1 VPRPQKINAALF
13 IMLSAL
19 SGPSWASNATPT
31 RPRPGPTPCAV
42 LEDFMGRVEI
52 LDESRSRMIQPALHA
67 GVSCGS
73 WISIEDGWAKLKH
86 RDGHRF
92 HIGPQSFVQ
101 LPENNADG
109 KFAGDH
115 LVLFRGQIYADSGIG
130 ANELRVITANA
141 RSRIQQGAAVVL
153 FNEKEEE
160 SQVIALENSASLEN
174 RFSPAKKMIVKAGE
188 SSTLN
193 FKLLRV
199 VPSGARAVS
208 VSHLRPV
215 LSDLR
220 VSGRDQEYAI
230 RNAHRRLNRK
240 FASVFGEDSADDR
253 KQVSARST
261 RSTTKS
267 TTTYLRHRSTKM
279 DSRLKKHWVSR
290 MTAGE
295 PAGEE
300 ILFNNKGKRRGPAGR
315 IEIQRYSQ
323 AQRGTAKNNND
334 EMERQRLIQELTPAQ
349 VRAGQ
354 TGEASDTN

>member
-1 VPRPQKINAALF
+1 VPRPLKINITLF
-13 IMLSAL
+13 LLLSAL
-19 SGPSWASNATPT
+19 SGPSWASNATPA
-31 RPRPGPTPCAV
+31 RPRPGPAPCAV
-42 LEDFMGRVEI
+42 LEDFMGRIEI
-52 LDESRSRMIQPALHA
+52 LDESRSRMIQPTLHA

-73 WISIEDGWAKLKH
+73 WLSIEDGWARLKH

-174 RFSPAKKMIVKAGE
+174 RFSPTKKMIVKAGE

-240 FASVFGEDSADDR
+240 FASVFGEDSGEDK
-253 KQVSARST
+253 KQSSAKKG
-261 RSTTKS
+261 TTS
-267 TTTYLRHRSTKM
+267 YLRHRSTKM

-315 IEIQRYSQ
+315 IEIEKYSH
-323 AQRGTAKNNND
+323 AQRGTAKNND
-334 EMERQRLIQELTPAQ
+334 EIERQRLIQELTPAQ
-349 VRAGQ
+349 VRAGA
-354 TGEASDTN
+354 TGEASESN